1 MAYLLSLS
9 YRENFLHAG
18 PPRYHR
24 VERGANCEA
33 EGYARIT
40 SLAECI
46 SATKELG
53 HGIRNTPATL
63 DIPNWEYAP
72 RGCYYRPWNRYQPE
86 ATDGDLWYNKNGS
99 NRAPCSLLSN
109 CICKTGRIL
118 HNHFIRMYT
127 IKFLSLYFQHENH
140 MCRIQMKEIISTN
153 FTKKVQGFALNF
165 KFLTIKKKQIALIFE
180 ILHNTFGFL
189 T

>member
-1 MAYLLSLS
+1 MGEINQLTRPGLVEYECDQGVHEGQYVIISSTQRILTICEAKVLICEK
-9 YRENFLHAG
+9 ENNKCQG

-53 HGIRNTPATL
+53 HGIRNIPATL

-72 RGCYYRPWNRYQPE
+72 RGCYYRPWNLYQPE
-86 ATDGDLWYNKNGS
+86 ATDGDLWFNENDH
-99 NRAPCSLLSN
+99 NRAPCSVPSN
-109 CICKTGRIL
+109 CICKTESRFPTDVHIG
-118 HNHFIRMYT
+118 
-127 IKFLSLYFQHENH
+127 
-140 MCRIQMKEIISTN
+140 
-153 FTKKVQGFALNF
+153 
-165 KFLTIKKKQIALIFE
+165 
-180 ILHNTFGFL
+180 
-189 T
+189 